1 MAMDIQAKMVIREE
15 NINNAYKVG
24 PSRAEQ
30 SDDASAKRAE
40 ELRKAREAEKAKSEE
55 ARKERLAE
63 QQKAATLDEVV
74 GKVISKSDD
83 GDTVRA
89 SEKSMEA
96 LNDGIVLQKE
106 PEREITDLTGYSEDQ
121 LDVLYREGKISR
133 NDLDKEIEKR
143 EELKKQISDDEASE
157 KVAVAAS
164 AKEATKKTED
174 TSTTDDQN
182 KKADRAKE
190 DARKQ
195 RVTDE
200 RNKALLQ
207 ENENLT
213 NFENEMSNVIAQKMN
228 QGNDPNLER
237 FGTVEGFNVSITQ

>member
-63 QQKAATLDEVV
+63 QQKAATLDEAV

-174 TSTTDDQN
+174 TSATDDQN

>member
-24 PSRAEQ
+24 LSRAEQ

-63 QQKAATLDEVV
+63 QQKAATLDEAV

-89 SEKSMEA
+89 SEKSIEA
-96 LNDGIVLQKE
+96 LSDGIVLQKE
-106 PEREITDLTGYSEDQ
+106 PEREITNLTGYSEDQ

-174 TSTTDDQN
+174 TSATDDQS
-182 KKADRAKE
+182 KKADKAKE

-200 RNKALLQ
+200 RDKALLQ